1 MKIAFRTGAGRGAYE
16 LAGRQGNLSASDLF
30 GLEISYEITP
40 GIVIPGRSVA
50 DVRQG
55 KPRITLD
62 EATRSRT
69 THVYRLL
76 SAVLLLPTPTR
87 QFRSTHGEDL
97 LQAQSYA
104 MTAIQVDVAK
114 HNNESVVFRPTNLL
128 LENND
133 DLQAQVDF
141 TARMARV
148 LRLWEAAAHQDS
160 PLAESIRKLSAVIRE
175 EDPDYKEIERWAQSI
190 ATTLDTTG
198 DVLPLAEQALEVPAQ
213 PERRVLPQE
222 TRDAFGL
229 DDAVSPQEALI
240 TRIKKWR
247 KLAERGVSGRKFSR
261 NVSNAYDYRCLFTG
275 QRLPRF
281 ELTAS
286 SGVDS
291 AHILP
296 WTAYDL
302 NSVNNGLCLNKQC
315 HWAFDQGLLRLEFD
329 GSCNSYILRVPND
342 VHEAAVSASFDIAYF
357 ESLSGPIPRGRLPQ
371 NTSQWPAPK
380 YIEELN
386 RYMDSV

>member
-1 MKIAFRTGAGRGAYE
+1 
-16 LAGRQGNLSASDLF
+16 
-30 GLEISYEITP
+30 
-40 GIVIPGRSVA
+40 
-50 DVRQG
+50 
-55 KPRITLD
+55 
-62 EATRSRT
+62 
-69 THVYRLL
+69 
-76 SAVLLLPTPTR
+76 
-87 QFRSTHGEDL
+87 
-97 LQAQSYA
+97 

-133 DLQAQVDF
+133 DVQAQVDF

-160 PLAESIRKLSAVIRE
+160 PLAESIRELSAAIRE
-175 EDPDYKEIERWAQSI
+175 EDPDYKEIERWSQRI
-190 ATTLDTTG
+190 ATLLDTTG
-198 DVLPLAEQALEVPAQ
+198 DVLPLAEEALTVQAL

-247 KLAERGVSGRKFSR
+247 KQAERGASGRKFSR
-261 NVSNAYDYRCLFTG
+261 DVSIAYDYRCLFTG
-275 QRLPRF
+275 QRLPRL

-315 HWAFDQGLLRLEFD
+315 HWAFDQGILRLDFD
-329 GSCNSYILRVPND
+329 SACNTYVLGVPAD
-342 VHEAAVSASFDIAYF
+342 VHNAAVSASFDISFF
-357 ESLSGPIPRGRLPQ
+357 ESLAGPIPQERLPQ
-371 NTSQWPAPK
+371 STAQWPAPK
-380 YIEELN
+380 YIQELN
-386 RYMDSV
+386 HYMDSV